1 MVLVETNIKL
11 NRVNTTA
18 GKLTSQTTSFSFPWE
33 TCISKWRKAL
43 LEEKGEIGEGSFSDF
58 LTPYLLV
65 CLIYSPA
72 LTV

>member
-18 GKLTSQTTSFSFPWE
+18 GKLTSQTTSFSLPWE
-33 TCISKWRKAL
+33 TCISERRKAV
-43 LEEKGEIGEGSFSDF
+43 LEEKGEIAEGSFSDF

-65 CLIYSPA
+65 CLISSRA
-72 LTV
+72 RTI